1 VKFAPIKFQ
10 GALAAAGVALMP
22 FAYLQFGVPHDKGII
37 RLSDIAGQGLL
48 RQPLIALLAATMLI
62 FVLIHFAL
70 TAVFLKDLIR
80 WLFSGSELRS
90 FLNTT
95 HTNIGLF
102 SPILS
107 LAMTMNVVF
116 GPLVFFFSMS
126 SKSIQPL
133 ILPGFIIWGILW
145 LILLLL
151 EGKVIKVWFMQ
162 PLEIEKLNFGWLLDV
177 FAFGMISLVGSGIA
191 ALADNIRIASP
202 AAFMTLITMAIG
214 FILFVAKI
222 VILLQ
227 HQFRAD
233 GLPDKPFL
241 PSYFTVVPIVCL
253 YGVSFFKFGSYL
265 SAKLDYDLE
274 VLSFFVVV
282 SSFAISG
289 ICILLGTYLLIDYF
303 KKEFFKKEF
312 YPSLWTPV
320 CALVGF
326 EVLGSYVYGNYY
338 QGFGLLLICYVS
350 IILAALL
357 YLHILYRYSAQ
368 QVEKSLDS

>member
-1 VKFAPIKFQ
+1 MKFAPIKFQ

-22 FAYLQFGVPHDKGII
+22 FAYLQFGVPHDKGIV
-37 RLSDIAGQGLL
+37 RLSDIAAQGLL
-48 RQPLIALLAATMLI
+48 RQPLIALLAVTMLI

-70 TAVFLKDLIR
+70 TAVFLKDLAK
-80 WLFSGSELRS
+80 WLFTGSEFSS
-90 FLNTT
+90 FLNTAN
-95 HTNIGLF
+95 TNIGLF
-102 SPILS
+102 SPVLS

-116 GPLVFFFSMS
+116 GPLVFFLSLS
-126 SKSIQPL
+126 SRSLQPL
-133 ILPGFIIWGILW
+133 ILPGFIIWSILW
-145 LILLLL
+145 LMLLLL
-151 EGKVIKVWFMQ
+151 EGKVIKVWFLQ
-162 PLEIEKLNFGWLLDV
+162 PFEIEKLNFGWLLDV

-191 ALADNIRIASP
+191 AIAANSRIASP

-214 FILFVAKI
+214 FTLFVAKI

-233 GLPDKPFL
+233 GLPEKAFL

-265 SAKLDYDLE
+265 STRLNYNLE

-282 SSFAISG
+282 GSFAISG
-289 ICILLGTYLLIDYF
+289 IYILLGMYLLIDYF
-303 KKEFFKKEF
+303 KEEFFKREF

-338 QGFGLLLICYVS
+338 QGSGLLLVCYVS
-350 IILAALL
+350 TMLAGLL
-357 YLHILYRYSAQ
+357 YLNILFRYSTQ
-368 QVEKSLDS
+368 